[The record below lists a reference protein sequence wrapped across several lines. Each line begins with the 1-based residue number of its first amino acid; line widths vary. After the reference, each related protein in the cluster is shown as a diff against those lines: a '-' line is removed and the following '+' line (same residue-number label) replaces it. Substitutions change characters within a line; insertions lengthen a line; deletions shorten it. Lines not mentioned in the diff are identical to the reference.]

1 VVVIG
6 GGLAGISAALA
17 AADGGAEVVLVE
29 RRPRLGGLTWSFE
42 RGGLW
47 FDNGQHVFLRCYSA
61 YRTFLDRIGS
71 TGDVAIQERMAIPV
85 LRPRGR
91 TSWIRRSA
99 LPAPL
104 HLGPALARYSH
115 LPVRERISAARAS
128 LALRKLEPHDRRLD
142 DVTLGEWLALHNQK
156 PAAIEALWDL
166 IATPTLNLSASE
178 ASLAL
183 AVKVFR
189 TGLLDRSD
197 ACDIGWST
205 VPLVDLHAR
214 RASRALEGAG
224 VEVML
229 ATRVEGLETRSKV
242 DERRSSVVCTSTEG
256 SENRLGEL
264 AVRTDRRLLEADAVV
279 VAVPPGVAANLVGA
293 EVLGEVGRL
302 GSSAIVNVHLVL
314 DRRITD
320 LPMAAAIGSPVQFVF
335 DRTVSSGLA
344 GSEGSRGSQ
353 CLAISLSAADE
364 YLRVKSK
371 QLVARFIEALDEL
384 FPAMRGA
391 RVLDALVT
399 REPAATFRGVP
410 GTQELRPTTWTA
422 VPGLFMA
429 GAWCA
434 TGWPATMEGAVRSG
448 VDAAC
453 HALGRP
459 RTTERDRL
467 QDATQALARTL
478 SKVPLSSPT
487 AVSLPAPR
495 LRPPGEVATIQ
506 AIRDTSS
513 MARCPR
519 SDEAQVASS
528 TRLEPSRAERKRV
541 PASLERAAKL
551 VTPAL
556 SEVISCLP
564 RALRLPVE
572 HHLAG
577 GGKRVRAALVLL
589 SAAACGAEESS
600 ALPGAV
606 SIELVHNFSLLHDDI
621 IDGDH
626 ERRHRPTVW
635 AEFGI
640 GPAIVAGDALA
651 ILALQHLLE
660 DPTPERLRSASMLAE
675 ATQAMIAGQA
685 DDMAFETMSAVSLED
700 CLGMELRKTGALLSC
715 AASLGAI
722 LSGAPEPKVA
732 ALAEYGAHV
741 GIAFQAVDDMLGI
754 WGDPSVT
761 GKPVGSDLA
770 GHKKTLPVVS
780 AISETNAA
788 AEELRSI
795 LDSSPDAPDVERVTR
810 LIEDAG
816 AREVVAEIADTHLQ
830 AALGVLV
837 DAKFAPRSVAELGEL
852 ALFITKRD
860 R

>member
-1 VVVIG
+1 M
-6 GGLAGISAALA
+6 
-17 AADGGAEVVLVE
+17 
-29 RRPRLGGLTWSFE
+29 
-42 RGGLW
+42 
-47 FDNGQHVFLRCYSA
+47 FLRCYSA

-467 QDATQALARTL
+467 EDATQALARIF
-478 SKVPLSSPT
+478 SK
-487 AVSLPAPR
+487 
-495 LRPPGEVATIQ
+495 
-506 AIRDTSS
+506 
-513 MARCPR
+513 
-519 SDEAQVASS
+519 AQVASS